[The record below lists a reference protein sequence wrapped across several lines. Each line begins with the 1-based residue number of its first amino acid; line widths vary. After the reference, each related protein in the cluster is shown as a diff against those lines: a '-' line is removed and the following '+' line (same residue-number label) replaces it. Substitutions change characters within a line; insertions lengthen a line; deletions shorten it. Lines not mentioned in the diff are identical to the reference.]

1 VECPFPRHSVTTH
14 FSKWSLTKC
23 NRFHSKRGLILKL
36 TLFRDDSKLII
47 DEIRERFSD
56 RKDLL
61 ILRIT
66 KLQSARNV
74 IYERFAIG
82 RSSGIKELITIGQQ
96 RRITTFYD
104 DSRSDGLVKRTEIFG
119 LSVTEKFRD
128 RGDGVVRRTMFLE
141 AERERERESENA
153 LGSNSKHNLNQ
164 KTKTTKSRERKS
176 AQIQNANDEAVRFR
190 LCLGGDPNLEC
201 SVCKIEQQY
210 SGQHDVGGIE
220 NGDKLGSGNDSVR
233 LLTFD
238 ILKSEY
244 AVNYHYGSNRILSK
258 KCSFNKETGSVVGWN
273 PNPLSTNPD
282 AVALKQQ
289 FEDLIVAEKNLLT
302 EIRDRERAFGVLLSK
317 IEDEREPN
325 NLSLIDDVYF
335 AAKCRSKESQRQNA
349 DIDVIAES
357 ANGIESNIKM
367 DAIKSVH
374 SKSTHTQSQSE
385 KSKYSMLHSFL
396 PKSLKSISGGDS
408 NLNQN
413 LSREQIEQIKE
424 DCLRSLKERLVQR
437 LNIITKRL
445 HSEIQNL
452 EKEKAKFE
460 NWQNRGDHDGDDDMD
475 SDHDVNQDG
484 IGRGVDGSDRELLN
498 QQKESAFR
506 EKQKESEFRIN
517 IIKQRL
523 AKHEQD
529 AIQKMNQLSD
539 LLDSYPPLQ

>member
-1 VECPFPRHSVTTH
+1 M
-14 FSKWSLTKC
+14 
-23 NRFHSKRGLILKL
+23 KL

-66 KLQSARNV
+66 KLQRARNV

-82 RSSGIKELITIGQQ
+82 RASGIKELITIGQQ
-96 RRITTFYD
+96 QQIITFYD

-119 LSVTEKFRD
+119 LSVTEQFRD
-128 RGDGVVRRTMFLE
+128 RGDGVERRTMFLE
-141 AERERERESENA
+141 PEKQRQNGSDSVGITERKRTS
-153 LGSNSKHNLNQ
+153 NLNQ
-164 KTKTTKSRERKS
+164 NGNE
-176 AQIQNANDEAVRFR
+176 DAVRFR
-190 LCLGGDPNLEC
+190 LCLAGDPNLEC

-210 SGQHDVGGIE
+210 SGKQDVGGNSSISK
-220 NGDKLGSGNDSVR
+220 GDRVR

-244 AVNYHYGSNRILSK
+244 AVNYHYGANRILSK

-282 AVALKQQ
+282 AAALKQQ

-302 EIRDRERAFGVLLSK
+302 EIRERERAFGVLLSK

-325 NLSLIDDVYF
+325 NLSLIEDVYF
-335 AAKCRSKESQRQNA
+335 GAKCKSKEITNDDAVTSKQPKLRDSGMEHHQNA
-349 DIDVIAES
+349 MEQHHRENDR
-357 ANGIESNIKM
+357 
-367 DAIKSVH
+367 
-374 SKSTHTQSQSE
+374 
-385 KSKYSMLHSFL
+385 YSMLHSFL
-396 PKSLKSISGGDS
+396 PKSLKSGGDS
-408 NLNQN
+408 NQN

-445 HSEIQNL
+445 HSEIQSL
-452 EKEKAKFE
+452 EKEKANFE
-460 NWQNRGDHDGDDDMD
+460 NWQNRDVDSADALDRDEEMD
-475 SDHDVNQDG
+475 EMTVA
-484 IGRGVDGSDRELLN
+484 DRELLGHH
-498 QQKESAFR
+498 KESAFR
-506 EKQKESEFRIN
+506 AKQKESEFRIN

-523 AKHEQD
+523 AKHEQA
-529 AIQKMNQLSD
+529 AIHKMNQLSD